1 MINLKRG
8 DVVKTIRGIAV
19 IVDVLTSNV
28 TGNTCIYVR
37 FIANIGNSRKY
48 DMLEFTPDR
57 TLGVETWELAT
68 VEEVRGAI
76 DKRRRSFESELQEVL
91 DLAS

>member
-1 MINLKRG
+1 
-8 DVVKTIRGIAV
+8 
-19 IVDVLTSNV
+19 
-28 TGNTCIYVR
+28 
-37 FIANIGNSRKY
+37 
-48 DMLEFTPDR
+48 MLELTPDR

-68 VEEVRGAI
+68 MEDLRTAI